1 MDQDYTT
8 LQNLLITL
16 ISSDITC
23 PLVTG
28 AGPPWVTTTV
38 IHQSL
43 CQDTRQ
49 TTKYLYSKLP
59 IQLSRVRQIFPYCF
73 RT

>member
-1 MDQDYTT
+1 MGQDYTT

-16 ISSDITC
+16 INSDVIC
-23 PLVTG
+23 SLVT
-28 AGPPWVTTTV
+28 GPPWVTTTV
-38 IHQSL
+38 IHQSH
-43 CQDTRQ
+43 CQRQ

-73 RT
+73 RLTT